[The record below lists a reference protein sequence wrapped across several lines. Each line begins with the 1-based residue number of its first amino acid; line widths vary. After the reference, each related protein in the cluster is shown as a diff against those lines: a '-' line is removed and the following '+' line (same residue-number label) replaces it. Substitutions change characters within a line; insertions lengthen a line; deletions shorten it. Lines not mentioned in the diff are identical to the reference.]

1 MSKATKKAGRT
12 AGNKPSK
19 KKPPDPT
26 GVDDIDRLAGLSP
39 CAIQDYVRGVS
50 AYIRGVSTLAAG
62 PKKASQIR
70 LSNALARVLA
80 NELGAHVP
88 RLKGNLVTDEQKV
101 AGGLRT
107 ANADVSESHYLDGLR
122 LAVELKPINLAVGRA
137 IWNRFGDVRTF
148 AVNIHLKF
156 PFAVVG
162 GVLVIPTYEETGTKA
177 AKLAEAKEAAVAE
190 GVEPG
195 DELAVIEF
203 TEQAEPRP
211 AAAPTRKSTVH
222 LIERAIERLTRA
234 GGRKSEAESAH
245 LLEGIAVVAFD
256 PETATIDAN
265 LPKPGSGLRWDEFV
279 NALVTAY
286 RARFED

>member
-88 RLKGNLVTDEQKV
+88 RLKATWSLT
-101 AGGLRT
+101 
-107 ANADVSESHYLDGLR
+107 S
-122 LAVELKPINLAVGRA
+122 
-137 IWNRFGDVRTF
+137 
-148 AVNIHLKF
+148 
-156 PFAVVG
+156 
-162 GVLVIPTYEETGTKA
+162 
-177 AKLAEAKEAAVAE
+177 
-190 GVEPG
+190 
-195 DELAVIEF
+195 
-203 TEQAEPRP
+203 
-211 AAAPTRKSTVH
+211 RKSP
-222 LIERAIERLTRA
+222 A
-234 GGRKSEAESAH
+234 GCAQPMPTSPR
-245 LLEGIAVVAFD
+245 
-256 PETATIDAN
+256 ATILTDC
-265 LPKPGSGLRWDEFV
+265 GSPWS
-279 NALVTAY
+279 
-286 RARFED
+286 